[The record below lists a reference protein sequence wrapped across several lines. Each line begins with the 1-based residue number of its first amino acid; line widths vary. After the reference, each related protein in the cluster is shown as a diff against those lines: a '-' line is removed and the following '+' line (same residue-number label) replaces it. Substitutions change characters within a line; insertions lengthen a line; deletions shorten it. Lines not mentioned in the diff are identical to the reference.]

1 MKQILHI
8 FVKDVRHQWLEI
20 LISLT
25 ATAVLAFTYHSVWRT
40 GLRLYRSA
48 DSFSPFGLVNVLPE
62 LLVLIVPLRWWLL
75 ISPVVHEENL
85 VGDRQF
91 WITRPYEWKKLL
103 AAKMLFL
110 VVCLYIP
117 LLVAQCVILARA
129 GFSPFPSFPGL
140 LYDSLLLTGVLVFP
154 LVVLAT
160 VTRNFARMTLAI
172 LGAAVSMIAVAW
184 VASNAPPDRV
194 GIPHG
199 NEIGLSLALCL
210 CVTVVVLQYAK
221 RNVKASWTLLAFL
234 VALFGVFALGGAP
247 GDARMNRTYARQQ
260 PALSAAQFAYPEKE
274 GNEPSA
280 FVTRKSDRVGI
291 SFPILVSGV
300 ADGTVTIPD
309 FLKVT
314 LEAPGGARW
323 VSVWQSIYMEKFFP
337 GENVANA
344 SFTMPRAIYND
355 FKGKPLNVQVPRRMP
370 GKRSSLFSAEM
381 ILPYRESVF
390 ARRSRSLRSDRTRS
404 EVSLAVLPCG
414 SPNLPLSVRP
424 GPLVR
429 AADPGRMQ
437 TIACKLQ
444 PGSDRSKERRW
455 ILVSLLCRCRP

>member
-48 DSFSPFGLVNVLPE
+48 DSFLPFGLVNVLPE
-62 LLVLIVPLRWWLL
+62 LLVLIVPLSWWLL

-291 SFPILVSGV
+291 SIPILVSGV

-309 FLKVT
+309 F
-314 LEAPGGARW
+314 
-323 VSVWQSIYMEKFFP
+323 
-337 GENVANA
+337 
-344 SFTMPRAIYND
+344 
-355 FKGKPLNVQVPRRMP
+355 
-370 GKRSSLFSAEM
+370 
-381 ILPYRESVF
+381 
-390 ARRSRSLRSDRTRS
+390 
-404 EVSLAVLPCG
+404 
-414 SPNLPLSVRP
+414 
-424 GPLVR
+424 
-429 AADPGRMQ
+429 
-437 TIACKLQ
+437 
-444 PGSDRSKERRW
+444 
-455 ILVSLLCRCRP
+455 